1 MHPSELSYPCYLSIL
16 GDLAKVTPH
25 EESFLILNPETA
37 NFQTT
42 INAARIGVLEN
53 SPSGLW
59 RTLGK
64 RVGCKPSGVRIP
76 YSPPVQA
83 PSIQGFGGFFCCRV
97 HLRVHN
103 YIRTIFPVG
112 GNPPILQRLRDPSGT
127 SGSLAPEMPASF
139 KSLEVAQAG
148 FTS

>member
-25 EESFLILNPETA
+25 EESTPILNPERA
-37 NFQTT
+37 NFQAAN
-42 INAARIGVLEN
+42 NAARIMALEN

-76 YSPPVQA
+76 YSP
-83 PSIQGFGGFFCCRV
+83 R
-97 HLRVHN
+97 
-103 YIRTIFPVG
+103 
-112 GNPPILQRLRDPSGT
+112 
-127 SGSLAPEMPASF
+127 
-139 KSLEVAQAG
+139 
-148 FTS
+148 

>member
-25 EESFLILNPETA
+25 EESTPILNPERA
-37 NFQTT
+37 NFQTAN
-42 INAARIGVLEN
+42 NAARIMALEN

-76 YSPPVQA
+76 YSPP
-83 PSIQGFGGFFCCRV
+83 
-97 HLRVHN
+97 
-103 YIRTIFPVG
+103 
-112 GNPPILQRLRDPSGT
+112 
-127 SGSLAPEMPASF
+127 E
-139 KSLEVAQAG
+139 KSKW
-148 FTS
+148 F

>member
-25 EESFLILNPETA
+25 EESTPILNPERA

-42 INAARIGVLEN
+42 NNAARIMALEN

-76 YSPPVQA
+76 YSPP
-83 PSIQGFGGFFCCRV
+83 
-97 HLRVHN
+97 
-103 YIRTIFPVG
+103 
-112 GNPPILQRLRDPSGT
+112 
-127 SGSLAPEMPASF
+127 E
-139 KSLEVAQAG
+139 KSKW
-148 FTS
+148 F

>member
-25 EESFLILNPETA
+25 EESFPILNPETA
-37 NFQTT
+37 NFQTPKNT
-42 INAARIGVLEN
+42 DRIEVLEN

-76 YSPPVQA
+76 YSPPVTPLIHCSEKCA
-83 PSIQGFGGFFCCRV
+83 VLGASMHNNRHVLLESFDATCG
-97 HLRVHN
+97 LR
-103 YIRTIFPVG
+103 I
-112 GNPPILQRLRDPSGT
+112 PIYFYLG
-127 SGSLAPEMPASF
+127 A
-139 KSLEVAQAG
+139 KSPKH
-148 FTS
+148 

>member
-25 EESFLILNPETA
+25 EESIPILNPERA
-37 NFQTT
+37 NFQTAN
-42 INAARIGVLEN
+42 NAARIMALEN

-76 YSPPVQA
+76 YSPPVKT
-83 PSIQGFGGFFCCRV
+83 
-97 HLRVHN
+97 L
-103 YIRTIFPVG
+103 
-112 GNPPILQRLRDPSGT
+112 
-127 SGSLAPEMPASF
+127 
-139 KSLEVAQAG
+139 
-148 FTS
+148 